1 MGAKENPAFRK
12 PCIKRSVPF
21 QVPKGKSSA
30 DPDVEMNDVAIRD
43 VGTLVHGD
51 TDTINILGQFVARRD
66 VIVHG
71 DASKRRSRVNWD
83 DAVLVINFL
92 EGL

>member
-1 MGAKENPAFRK
+1 MGAKENPAFHK
-12 PCIKRSVPF
+12 SCIKHSVPF
-21 QVPKGKSSA
+21 QLPEGKGSA
-30 DPDVEMNDVAIRD
+30 DPDVETNDVAIHI

-51 TDTINILGQFVARRD
+51 ADTINILGQIVAGRN
-66 VIVHG
+66 VIVRG
-71 DASKRRSRVNWD
+71 DTSKRRSGVNRD